1 MPLLKVPRVGQEVGG
16 MMGGSQVTGG
26 RKGHLVKRDAA
37 KEMISLSFP
46 HIHPGGWVGK
56 AQAGPTSCPLGWM
69 SGCLGALRADCS
81 SHGQEGR
88 LC

>member
-1 MPLLKVPRVGQEVGG
+1 

-37 KEMISLSFP
+37 KEMRSLSYP
-46 HIHPGGWVGK
+46 HIHLGGWVGK
-56 AQAGPTSCPLGWM
+56 AGPPSSPLSWM
-69 SGCLGALRADCS
+69 GGCLGALRADCS
-81 SHGQEGR
+81 SHGQEGC